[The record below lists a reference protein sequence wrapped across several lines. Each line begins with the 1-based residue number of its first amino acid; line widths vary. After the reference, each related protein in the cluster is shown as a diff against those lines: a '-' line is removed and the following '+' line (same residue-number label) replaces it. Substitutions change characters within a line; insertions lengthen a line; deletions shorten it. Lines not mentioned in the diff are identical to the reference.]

1 MKEINELIELSQYN
15 HKLDLKR
22 GQKEYLSLEWAL
34 NEIKAEVQ
42 EVKEE
47 LKPNNIPKIED
58 ELGDILW
65 GFFMSIEKFKYDGY
79 EVDVKRVIKRALKK
93 YKERVLPLKGEV
105 KVDREIWDRVKKKQK
120 IELEKEIEGRV

>member
-22 GQKEYLSLEWAL
+22 GQKEYLSLDWAL

-65 GFFMSIEKFKYDGY
+65 GFFMSIEKFKYEGY

-93 YKERVLPLKGEV
+93 YKERVLPLKGEI
-105 KVDREIWDRVKKKQK
+105 KADREIWDRVKKKQK
-120 IELEKEIEGRV
+120 LELEKEIEGRV

>member
-1 MKEINELIELSQYN
+1 MKEIDELIELSRYN

-34 NEIKAEVQ
+34 NEIIAEVEEVKAE
-42 EVKEE
+42 
-47 LKPNNIPKIED
+47 LKDNNIPRIED

-65 GFFMSIEKFKYDGY
+65 GFFMSMEKFKYEGY

-93 YKERVLPLKGEV
+93 YKERVLPLKGEI
-105 KVDREIWDRVKKKQK
+105 KADREIWDRVKEKQK
-120 IELEKEIEGRV
+120 KELLEEIENG